1 MPGMVGPNR
10 DEQEPDFLSAAAR
23 RRELRGGGKRR
34 DMGREQRGE
43 TLGERRDLG
52 RDMRGGGEGYWS
64 SPICHVCFSTKT
76 NEGENRIV

>member
-43 TLGERRDLG
+43 TLGERR
-52 RDMRGGGEGYWS
+52 GGLLEQS
-64 SPICHVCFSTKT
+64 NLSCLFL
-76 NEGENRIV
+76 N